1 MKKPQFVNGE
11 IYHVYNRGVEK
22 RTIFLENRD
31 YFRFIHDLFEFN
43 NQDLAPNN
51 SYFFN
56 NRNSHGKNEI
66 LIRNPRKILV
76 EILSFCLMPNHFHLM
91 LRQISDNGVIK
102 FMHRLG
108 TGYTNFFNK
117 KQERVG
123 PLFQGRFKAVLVND
137 EVYLRHLLNYIHA
150 NPLDIK
156 FTEWRGKQLQ
166 STKSA
171 LNFLENYRW
180 SSFQDYIGKRN
191 FSSVSSRS
199 FCLRL
204 LGGAKEYKESLQDW
218 LQSVN
223 LEEVE
228 EYGFVY
234 PKRQETSFNLFGR
247 GSNKEE
253 NLKDNLRLFDEE
265 YEKYLLVGNIHKAPK
280 TYIIIDI
287 LRFKKKK

>member
-150 NPLDIK
+150 NHAELYESKWKNGIVRNKSLIK
-156 FTEWRGKQLQ
+156 KKLVE
-166 STKSA
+166 
-171 LNFLENYRW
+171 YRY
-180 SSFQDYIGKRN
+180 SSLSDYCGPARP
-191 FSSVSSRS
+191 
-199 FCLRL
+199 
-204 LGGAKEYKESLQDW
+204 ESLI
-218 LQSVN
+218 VN
-223 LEEVE
+223 KAAILHLLDSPPRLDDLLDDARTFARYEE
-228 EYGFVY
+228 
-234 PKRQETSFNLFGR
+234 SL
-247 GSNKEE
+247 
-253 NLKDNLRLFDEE
+253 
-265 YEKYLLVGNIHKAPK
+265 
-280 TYIIIDI
+280 
-287 LRFKKKK
+287 